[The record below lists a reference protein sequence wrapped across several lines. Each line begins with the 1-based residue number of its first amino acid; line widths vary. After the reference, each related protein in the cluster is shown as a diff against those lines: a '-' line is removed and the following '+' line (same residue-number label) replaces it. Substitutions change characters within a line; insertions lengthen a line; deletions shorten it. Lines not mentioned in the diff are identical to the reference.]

1 MVNGG
6 LFTRWDASTRND
18 FFKEIDLNL
27 GNSAHASAVILN

>member
-6 LFTRWDASTRND
+6 LFIRWDTSTRDD

>member
-18 FFKEIDLNL
+18 LFKEIDLNL
-27 GNSAHASAVILN
+27 GNSAQTSVMILN